1 MTNFVAN
8 EKLKL
13 LYNLAIENKSLDKI
27 ISHDNYIYRYE
38 LKKDS
43 KNNDQIRGK
52 WGIFFETRTDRL
64 SNLTKFINEKY
75 QTLTYYGV
83 SKKLLVNFIDKNN
96 LVGIDKVVPIG
107 SSMNL
112 SLIWDGY
119 DLKNI
124 LTRNIEII

>member
-38 LKKDS
+38 LKDL

-52 WGIFFETRTDRL
+52 WGIFFETRTNRL

-75 QTLTYYGV
+75 QTLLIMEFL
-83 SKKLLVNFIDKNN
+83 KKLLVNFIDKNN